1 MKEVDWNILRKID
14 QFSTDFSDY
23 SYFNYPFTPDLKLYI
38 DYSRSEKLFTIKYS
52 IDQKV
57 YMEIPRGQFS
67 TQDEDPEKMCKRFY
81 FNSNTSFKI
90 VSNEGLER
98 YFDISD
104 RT

>member
-52 IDQKV
+52 ID
-57 YMEIPRGQFS
+57 
-67 TQDEDPEKMCKRFY
+67 
-81 FNSNTSFKI
+81 
-90 VSNEGLER
+90 
-98 YFDISD
+98 
-104 RT
+104 